1 MSHSVT
7 LFKEKFKR
15 TAFVGNYNCVNKSL
29 YLHTYDITCN
39 INIIF
44 NINIKYFSNFKY
56 PSWIKV
62 LNVMV
67 VLNLYTG
74 TVNNRIIKFFMIL
87 ISSVRHI
94 IIRMCF
100 WRYRVQYSR
109 LGGLAGF
116 SACGVE
122 EALIIHKDTCS
133 WCSTNSQLWRSARR
147 GICQGTHTHNSLLL
161 WHNGSSLSSCAV
173 LSKLSNLKNYH
184 IYYHTKLSDA

>member
-1 MSHSVT
+1 M
-7 LFKEKFKR
+7 
-15 TAFVGNYNCVNKSL
+15 
-29 YLHTYDITCN
+29 
-39 INIIF
+39 
-44 NINIKYFSNFKY
+44 
-56 PSWIKV
+56 
-62 LNVMV
+62 

-161 WHNGSSLSSCAV
+161 WHNGSSLSSESLSWVMPVV
-173 LSKLSNLKNYH
+173 LCSTFKTQQLKKWSYLCCNLKEEIPNFQTLRFDCLLTAIGIKVRDSTEVHFNVY
-184 IYYHTKLSDA
+184 